1 MSEHTASEESKSE
14 CGKYK
19 SAVLKSGVDVDNTER

>member
-14 CGKYK
+14 CGRYK
-19 SAVLKSGVDVDNTER
+19 NAVLSGVDVDNTER